1 MKRKILY
8 ILGSLLFF
16 YLILLIPTENVITP
30 KLAAK
35 KQFVWDRDSLWR
47 SLENEF
53 LRAKSLGCDKLENQ
67 ITQGVA
73 QINFLLNEI
82 SLKKTDPNEP
92 VYEQLEHAM
101 FATAALIGG
110 CEKHTEEFVELF
122 SKVRSVIKNESR
134 EWNLKDLNARQTLY
148 KIIYGGRA
156 AIEELLLQSK
166 KENIQELVLGDDED
180 SAAPYTSILGVKIH
194 SGDILVSRGGAP
206 TSALIARGNDY
217 PGNFSHVALVY
228 VDDETKLPYIIES
241 HIERGVTIS
250 SIYDYLK
257 DKKLR
262 VLVLRLRKDLPQ
274 LQIDPMLPHKAAR
287 LAYQRT
293 EAEHIPY
300 DFEMDF
306 NNDDKWFCS
315 EVASSTYKNLGVN
328 LWMSVSSISTMG
340 TAKWLAGFGVTHFE
354 TQEPSDLEYD
364 PQLKVVAEWR
374 NPETLYQDHVD
385 NAIVEDLL
393 DEANA
398 GKELSYDWYM
408 LPFARLMKFYSVIQN
423 KFGAEG
429 SIPEGMSAESGLRHK
444 KYESIF
450 NSIKE
455 KVLVDAEKFTKE
467 KQYQPPYWKLVGFA
481 KKYAKEN

>member
-8 ILGSLLFF
+8 ILGTLLFF
-16 YLILLIPTENVITP
+16 YLILLIPTESVITP

-35 KQFVWDRDSLWR
+35 KLFVWDRDSLWR
-47 SLENEF
+47 SLENEYVKS
-53 LRAKSLGCDKLENQ
+53 KSLGCEKLESQIFRNFAFINSLSDEITNQ
-67 ITQGVA
+67 KLQP
-73 QINFLLNEI
+73 
-82 SLKKTDPNEP
+82 SDPLFEDIGQ
-92 VYEQLEHAM
+92 VM
-101 FATAALIGG
+101 FSTAALIGG
-110 CEKHTEEFVELF
+110 CEKHTEEFVDLF

-134 EWNLKDLNARQTLY
+134 EWNLKDIIVRQTLY

-156 AIEELLLQSK
+156 AVEELLLQSK
-166 KENIQELVLGDDED
+166 KENIQELTLGDDEE
-180 SAAPYTSILGVKIH
+180 SATPYTSILGVKIH

-262 VLVLRLRKDLPQ
+262 VMVLRLRKDLQQ
-274 LQIDPMLPHKAAR
+274 LQIDPMLPRKAAR
-287 LAYQRT
+287 LAYQRA

-306 NNDDKWFCS
+306 SNDDKWFCS
-315 EVASSTYKNLGVN
+315 EVASSTYKKLGVN
-328 LWMSVSSISTMG
+328 LWMSVSSISTLG

-385 NAIVEDLL
+385 NAIVEALL
-393 DEANA
+393 DEANE

-455 KVLVDAEKFTKE
+455 KVLVDAEKFAKE
-467 KQYQPPYWKLVGFA
+467 NHYQPPYWKIVGFA

>member
-8 ILGSLLFF
+8 IFGTLLLF
-16 YLILLIPTENVITP
+16 YLILLIPTESVITP

-35 KQFVWDRDSLWR
+35 KQFIWDRDSLWR
-47 SLENEF
+47 SLENEYVKS
-53 LRAKSLGCDKLENQ
+53 KSLGCEKLESQIFRNFAFINSLSDEITNQ
-67 ITQGVA
+67 K
-73 QINFLLNEI
+73 LEP
-82 SLKKTDPNEP
+82 SDPLFDDIGQ
-92 VYEQLEHAM
+92 VM

-110 CEKHTEEFVELF
+110 CEKHTAEFVELF
-122 SKVRSVIKNESR
+122 SKIRSVIKNESR

-166 KENIQELVLGDDED
+166 KENIQELTLGDDEE
-180 SAAPYTSILGVKIH
+180 SATPYTSILGVKIH

-217 PGNFSHVALVY
+217 PGNFSHVALAY

-250 SIYDYLK
+250 SIDDYLK

-262 VLVLRLRKDLPQ
+262 VMVLRLRKDLQQ

-287 LAYQRT
+287 LAYQRV

-300 DFEMDF
+300 DFEMHF

-315 EVASSTYKNLGVN
+315 EVASSTYKKLGVN
-328 LWMSVSSISTMG
+328 LWMSVSSISTIG

-385 NAIVEDLL
+385 NAIVE
-393 DEANA
+393 A
-398 GKELSYDWYM
+398 
-408 LPFARLMKFYSVIQN
+408 
-423 KFGAEG
+423 
-429 SIPEGMSAESGLRHK
+429 
-444 KYESIF
+444 
-450 NSIKE
+450 
-455 KVLVDAEKFTKE
+455 
-467 KQYQPPYWKLVGFA
+467 
-481 KKYAKEN
+481 

>member
-8 ILGSLLFF
+8 IIGTLLFF
-16 YLILLIPTENVITP
+16 YLLLLIPTENVITP

-47 SLENEF
+47 SLENEYVKS
-53 LRAKSLGCDKLENQ
+53 KSLGCEKLESQIFRNFAFINSLSDEITNQ
-67 ITQGVA
+67 KLQP
-73 QINFLLNEI
+73 
-82 SLKKTDPNEP
+82 SDPLFEDIGQ
-92 VYEQLEHAM
+92 VM

-134 EWNLKDLNARQTLY
+134 AWNLKDLNARQTLY

-156 AIEELLLQSK
+156 AVEELLLQSK
-166 KENIQELVLGDDED
+166 KENIKELTLGDDEE
-180 SAAPYTSILGVKIH
+180 SATPYTSILGVKIH

-228 VDDETKLPYIIES
+228 VDDETKPPYIIES
-241 HIERGVTIS
+241 HIERGVAIS

-262 VLVLRLRKDLPQ
+262 VMVLRLRKDLQQ

-300 DFEMDF
+300 DFEMNF

-315 EVASSTYKNLGVN
+315 EVASSTYKKLGVN
-328 LWMSVSSISTMG
+328 LWMSVSSISTIG

-385 NAIVEDLL
+385 NAIVEALL
-393 DEANA
+393 DEANE
-398 GKELSYDWYM
+398 GKELSYYWYM
-408 LPFARLMKFYSVIQN
+408 LPFARLMKFYSVVKN

-429 SIPEGMSAESGLRHK
+429 SVPEGMSAESELRHK

-455 KVLVDAEKFTKE
+455 KILVDAEKFAKE
-467 KQYQPPYWKLVGFA
+467 NHYQPPYWKLVGFA

>member
-8 ILGSLLFF
+8 ILGTLLFF
-16 YLILLIPTENVITP
+16 YLILLIPTESVITP

-35 KQFVWDRDSLWR
+35 KQFIWDRDSLWR
-47 SLENEF
+47 SLENEYVKS
-53 LRAKSLGCDKLENQ
+53 KSLGCEKLESQIFRNFAFINSLSDEITNQ
-67 ITQGVA
+67 KLQP
-73 QINFLLNEI
+73 
-82 SLKKTDPNEP
+82 SDPLFEDIGQ
-92 VYEQLEHAM
+92 VM

-122 SKVRSVIKNESR
+122 SKVRSLIKNESR

-156 AIEELLLQSK
+156 AVEELLLQSK
-166 KENIQELVLGDDED
+166 KENIQELTLGDDEE
-180 SAAPYTSILGVKIH
+180 SATPYASILGVKIH

-241 HIERGVTIS
+241 HIERGVAIS

-262 VLVLRLRKDLPQ
+262 VMVLRLRKDSQQ

-287 LAYQRT
+287 LAYQRA

-300 DFEMDF
+300 DFEMNFD
-306 NNDDKWFCS
+306 NDDKWFCS
-315 EVASSTYKNLGVN
+315 EVASSTYKKLGVN

-385 NAIVEDLL
+385 NAIVEALL
-393 DEANA
+393 DEANE

-455 KVLVDAEKFTKE
+455 KVLVDAEKFAKE
-467 KQYQPPYWKLVGFA
+467 NHYQPPYWKIVGFA